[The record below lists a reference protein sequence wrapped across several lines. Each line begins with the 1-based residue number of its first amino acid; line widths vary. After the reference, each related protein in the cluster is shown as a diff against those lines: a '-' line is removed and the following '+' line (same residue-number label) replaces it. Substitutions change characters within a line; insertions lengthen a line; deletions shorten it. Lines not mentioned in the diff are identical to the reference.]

1 MSIHFRV
8 RHVVASLFAVLGL
21 VVGGCSTT
29 PGGLPPVAVISASPV
44 SGVAPLAVGFDSVGS
59 SDPDGSIA
67 SYAWE
72 FGDGGT
78 ASGAAVSHVYATAGN
93 YTAKLTVTDDS
104 GLTGSVTQVIEVS
117 VPVNQAPT
125 AAFVATPDSGP
136 RPLVVGLDGSGSDDP
151 DGSIVSWVWDFG
163 DGSPFGSG
171 ETTSH
176 TFAASAVPYTV
187 SLTVTDDGGATDTVT
202 HEVSVH
208 VDDDGD
214 GVSPPADC
222 NDADAGIHPGAAD
235 PVDGVDQDCNGAD
248 GSPVS
253 DAEKISSGYGHSCM
267 IRQNGTLWCWGSND
281 YGQLGDG
288 TNANR
293 IVAVQVGTDHD
304 WDTLAAGHY
313 HTCATKTNG
322 TAWCWGRNAWG
333 SVGDGTNTDRN
344 TPTQVGVD
352 TDWSEISSAAHITCA
367 TKANGT
373 AWCWGNN
380 TNGQLGDGT
389 SANRN
394 TPGRVGTEADW
405 ATIRT
410 GNLHVCGTRTNGTAW
425 CWGLNQYGQL
435 GDGTTIDRNTP
446 RQVVIGTDWAR
457 IVPGEYR
464 TCATKTDGT
473 AWCWGSNSYGEFGDG
488 TTTNKTTPTEV
499 GDGSPWATFS
509 GGVYFHNC
517 GTRTDGSAWCW
528 GHNQFGKLGDGTT
541 INRSSP
547 TQVGVDSNWVTI
559 MPGITN
565 TCGIKTDGTAWCWG
579 RNVYGQ
585 LGDGTTTDRTTPVP
599 VLE

>member
-78 ASGAAVSHVYATAGN
+78 ASGAAVSHVYTTAGN

-104 GLTGSVTQVIEVS
+104 GLTGSVTQLIEVS

-136 RPLVVGLDGSGSDDP
+136 RPLVVGLDGSGSADP
-151 DGSIVSWVWDFG
+151 DGSIVSWSWDFG
-163 DGSPFGSG
+163 DGSPVGSG

-235 PVDGVDQDCNGAD
+235 PVDGVDQDCDGAD

-253 DAEKISSGYGHSCM
+253 DAAKITGGDFHTCM
-267 IRQNGTLWCWGSND
+267 IRQNGTLWCWGWNGL
-281 YGQLGDG
+281 GQLGDG
-288 TNANR
+288 TTTNR
-293 IVAVQVGTDHD
+293 STPTQVGGDSD
-304 WDTLAAGHY
+304 WATITAGSSHS
-313 HTCATKTNG
+313 CGIKTNG
-322 TAWCWGRNAWG
+322 TAWCWTQRRRA
-333 SVGDGTNTDRN
+333 VG
-344 TPTQVGVD
+344 
-352 TDWSEISSAAHITCA
+352 
-367 TKANGT
+367 
-373 AWCWGNN
+373 
-380 TNGQLGDGT
+380 
-389 SANRN
+389 
-394 TPGRVGTEADW
+394 
-405 ATIRT
+405 
-410 GNLHVCGTRTNGTAW
+410 
-425 CWGLNQYGQL
+425 
-435 GDGTTIDRNTP
+435 
-446 RQVVIGTDWAR
+446 
-457 IVPGEYR
+457 
-464 TCATKTDGT
+464 
-473 AWCWGSNSYGEFGDG
+473 
-488 TTTNKTTPTEV
+488 
-499 GDGSPWATFS
+499 
-509 GGVYFHNC
+509 
-517 GTRTDGSAWCW
+517 
-528 GHNQFGKLGDGTT
+528 
-541 INRSSP
+541 
-547 TQVGVDSNWVTI
+547 
-559 MPGITN
+559 
-565 TCGIKTDGTAWCWG
+565 
-579 RNVYGQ
+579 
-585 LGDGTTTDRTTPVP
+585 
-599 VLE
+599 